1 MLLEIKDLWVHHG
14 RGEALR
20 GLSMQVEEGTIV
32 TLLGA
37 NGAGKTTT
45 LRTIS
50 GLKRPTR
57 GEIWFR
63 GRRIDNISAS
73 EIVRR
78 GIAHVPEGR
87 QLFYSMTVQDNLEMG
102 GYLLRSKRQFQK
114 NLEGLLEHFPAVR
127 ERMKHKASDLSGG
140 EQQMVAVCR
149 ALMSNPAMLLMDE
162 PSLGLSPIMVG
173 EIAKIIAEINE
184 LGMTIILVEQNARMA
199 LELADSAYVIETGRV
214 TLQGEARALAED
226 ESIIKSYL
234 GG

>member
-1 MLLEIKDLWVHHG
+1 
-14 RGEALR
+14 
-20 GLSMQVEEGTIV
+20 MQVEEGTIV

-184 LGMTIILVEQNARMA
+184 LGMTIIWVEQNARMA